1 MSMLASSRRVPHVDL
16 EPLAAIAIASRAAI
30 LIFDLIGVRKSKP
43 RGSPRLLHVE
53 NRKNQNPVSSGR
65 VRTAG
70 RASDINQCF
79 FKIRTSTENL
89 GFCSRKS
96 KEIKTRGGAARLIYF
111 WKSKTPR
118 KSRVSSKKISNKSNN
133 SNADVRRPGTRAAP
147 EANLIFYQVWKNQVS
162 AETLGAFQVGN
173 QEIKFEHSGG
183 SAIRPSHIRG
193 FRPDEIV
200 FDTDRTFRL
209 DQLRDRI
216 AHV

>member
-79 FKIRTSTENL
+79 LKIRTSTENL

-96 KEIKTRGGAARLIYF
+96 KEIK
-111 WKSKTPR
+111 
-118 KSRVSSKKISNKSNN
+118 N
-133 SNADVRRPGTRAAP
+133 
-147 EANLIFYQVWKNQVS
+147 S
-162 AETLGAFQVGN
+162 AEILGFVQKN
-173 QEIKFEHSGG
+173 IKQIKQFKRRCPQTRN
-183 SAIRPSHIRG
+183 ARRARG
-193 FRPDEIV
+193 E
-200 FDTDRTFRL
+200 L
-209 DQLRDRI
+209 
-216 AHV
+216 